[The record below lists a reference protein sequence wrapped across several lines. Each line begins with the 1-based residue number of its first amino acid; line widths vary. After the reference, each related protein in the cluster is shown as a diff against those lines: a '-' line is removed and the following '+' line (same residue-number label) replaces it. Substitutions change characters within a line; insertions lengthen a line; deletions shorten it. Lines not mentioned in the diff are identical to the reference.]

1 MKGYIFKK
9 FEELKNLYR
18 KANAAEVLK
27 RYKDTLDQTWKKT
40 FFMNSDNLG
49 MQIWQKKCINY
60 DKFEIVTKQR
70 KSNI

>member
-27 RYKDTLDQTWKKT
+27 RYKDTLDQPWKKT
-40 FFMNSDNLG
+40 FVMNSDNLG
-49 MQIWQKKCINY
+49 MQI
-60 DKFEIVTKQR
+60 
-70 KSNI
+70 